1 MFQLLITGRART
13 QLPAFSAAA
22 IDEGLS
28 SSRNDNKFTHDLV
41 IFPHLQQQFP
51 MDIDKM
57 SSQPVSD
64 ARLIMGPPD
73 IPAPVPTML
82 KSSDHDRPPSSR
94 SSLNLELIRFHDPI
108 LGLSRSLHAGCSDK
122 HPNGLHPLRYYSHN
136 KHHDDDDHA
145 HMLLQCLHVI
155 MQISQASSPSLLLS
169 MQENQQLI
177 SHHMGR
183 PYWETLNM
191 LAQDIWLHACGNL
204 QDSVS
209 PDIAGYIPFLQQL
222 AGDLA
227 DVTT

>member
-1 MFQLLITGRART
+1 MITGRART

-28 SSRNDNKFTHDLV
+28 SSRNDKLTHDLV
-41 IFPHLQQQFP
+41 IFPHLQHQFP

-64 ARLIMGPPD
+64 ARLINRLPD
-73 IPAPVPTML
+73 IPAPTSML
-82 KSSDHDRPPSSR
+82 KSSDHDRPPSR
-94 SSLNLELIRFHDPI
+94 SSLKLELIRFHDPI
-108 LGLSRSLHAGCSDK
+108 LGLSRSLRAGCSDK
-122 HPNGLHPLRYYSHN
+122 HPNGLHPLRYSSHN
-136 KHHDDDDHA
+136 KHHDHDHHA
-145 HMLLQCLHVI
+145 HHMLLQCLHVI
-155 MQISQASSPSLLLS
+155 MQISQASSPSLLLTN
-169 MQENQQLI
+169 MQENQLI
-177 SHHMGR
+177 SHTGR

-191 LAQDIWLHACGNL
+191 LAQDIGFHACGNL

-227 DVTT
+227 DDVTT

>member
-28 SSRNDNKFTHDLV
+28 SSMNDKFTHDLV
-41 IFPHLQQQFP
+41 IFPHLQQFP

-57 SSQPVSD
+57 SCQPVSD
-64 ARLIMGPPD
+64 AKLNIRLHD
-73 IPAPVPTML
+73 IPAPTML
-82 KSSDHDRPPSSR
+82 KSSDHDHPPSR
-94 SSLNLELIRFHDPI
+94 SSLKLKLLRFHDPI

-122 HPNGLHPLRYYSHN
+122 HPNGLHPLHYSHN
-136 KHHDDDDHA
+136 KHHDDHV

-155 MQISQASSPSLLLS
+155 MQISQASPSLLL
-169 MQENQQLI
+169 MQENQLI
-177 SHHMGR
+177 SHTGR

-191 LAQDIWLHACGNL
+191 LAQDIWFYACGNL
-204 QDSVS
+204 QDLVS

>member
-28 SSRNDNKFTHDLV
+28 SSMNDKFTHDLV
-41 IFPHLQQQFP
+41 IFPHLQQFP

-57 SSQPVSD
+57 SCQPVSD
-64 ARLIMGPPD
+64 AKLNIRLHD
-73 IPAPVPTML
+73 IPAPTML
-82 KSSDHDRPPSSR
+82 KSSDHDHPPSR
-94 SSLNLELIRFHDPI
+94 SSLKLKLLRFHDPI
-108 LGLSRSLHAGCSDK
+108 LGLSRSLRAGCSDK
-122 HPNGLHPLRYYSHN
+122 HPNGLHPLHYSHN
-136 KHHDDDDHA
+136 KHHDDHV

-155 MQISQASSPSLLLS
+155 MQISQASPSLLL
-169 MQENQQLI
+169 MQENQLI
-177 SHHMGR
+177 SHTGR

-191 LAQDIWLHACGNL
+191 LAQDIWFYACGNL
-204 QDSVS
+204 QDLVS

-227 DVTT
+227 DVTTWILPVGLK